1 MPVMRR
7 SQMALLAM
15 SLVAAAVC
23 ARLGFWQ
30 LDRLG
35 QRRARNAEAVTR
47 LGEPP
52 LNLPPISPELARFR
66 RARATGVFDFG
77 SELVVGSRARL
88 GAPGVHI
95 ATPLQLEGTTARLL
109 VVRGWVYSPDAAT
122 VDLMA
127 WRERDSA
134 TVEGYLVAFDPDS
147 ASTDVAT
154 SRVVRR
160 LARGPIER
168 RLATSL
174 LPYYMIMTAGG
185 ASGDSVPRRL
195 EAPVL
200 DEGPHLSYSVQW
212 FLFGTI
218 FAAGGL
224 FVTFRAQRSPL
235 VNPSA

>member
-7 SQMALLAM
+7 SRMALLAM

-30 LDRLG
+30 IDRLRG
-35 QRRARNAEAVTR
+35 RRVRNAEALAR
-47 LGEPP
+47 LAEPP
-52 LNLPPISPELARFR
+52 LNFPPVPSELARFR
-66 RARATGVFDFG
+66 RAKATGVFDFG
-77 SELVVGSRARL
+77 SEFVVGSRARM

-95 ATPLQLEGTTARLL
+95 ATPLALDGTNARLL
-109 VVRGWVYSPDAAT
+109 VLRGWVYSPDAAT
-122 VDLMA
+122 VELTA

-134 TVEGYLVAFDPDS
+134 TVEGYLVGFEPDS
-147 ASTDVAT
+147 TSTDST

-160 LARGPIER
+160 LAQGPLER
-168 RLATSL
+168 RLGVSL
-174 LPYYMIMTAGG
+174 VPYYLIMTAGG

-195 EAPVL
+195 EVPVL
-200 DEGPHLSYSVQW
+200 DEGPHLSYAVQW

-224 FVTFRAQRSPL
+224 LVTFRPPRSPSAP
-235 VNPSA
+235 PSA